1 MCSSG
6 RDSCEIDALAL
17 PAMPSHDSLGDLRVE
32 HVFDVPLR
40 EVSGI
45 CLRRGDSHRMSLI
58 AVGDRAAKIAW
69 LALPPEDLQSPPW
82 QEIDVAGFAS
92 SQLPQDDP
100 QIEAICADGAGGVL
114 LLQESPPRI
123 ELLDLETSK
132 AVACMELVV
141 EGDNDLARSW
151 SHPKGSRGEGV
162 ALLPDGHLLVAKEKE
177 PAALIEFGPAGSR
190 PQGLACGGVLRD
202 GERWRYT
209 PSCTRL
215 VALASWLPDEK
226 LARTCLDFS
235 DLEVGPDGL
244 LYLLSDQSAAIAR
257 LDDLKVGGGAAR
269 LTASWSLGS
278 LKGKPEGLAFT
289 PDGRA
294 VVALDK
300 RKRRR
305 NLFVLQP
312 AIATSGPGA
321 K

>member
-1 MCSSG
+1 
-6 RDSCEIDALAL
+6 
-17 PAMPSHDSLGDLRVE
+17 MPSDNSLGDLDVE

-45 CLRRGDSHRMSLI
+45 CLRRGSSRQMSLI
-58 AVGDRAAKIAW
+58 AVGDRAAKVAC

-82 QEIDVAGFAS
+82 QEIDVAGFAG
-92 SQLPQDDP
+92 SQLPEDNP

-114 LLQESPPRI
+114 LLQESPPRV

-141 EGDNDLARSW
+141 EGSNDLARSW
-151 SHPKGSRGEGV
+151 SHPEGSRGEGI
-162 ALLPDGHLLVAKEKE
+162 ALLRDGHLLVAKEKE

-202 GERWRYT
+202 GERWHYT
-209 PSCTRL
+209 PGCDRL
-215 VALASWLPDEK
+215 VALASWLPDET
-226 LARTCLDFS
+226 LARTCRDFS

-257 LDDLKVGGGAAR
+257 LDDLKVGGDTAR

-278 LKGKPEGLAFT
+278 LKGKPEGLAFS

-294 VVALDK
+294 IVALDK

-305 NLFVLQP
+305 NLFLLQP
-312 AIATSGPGA
+312 AIATPPPGA